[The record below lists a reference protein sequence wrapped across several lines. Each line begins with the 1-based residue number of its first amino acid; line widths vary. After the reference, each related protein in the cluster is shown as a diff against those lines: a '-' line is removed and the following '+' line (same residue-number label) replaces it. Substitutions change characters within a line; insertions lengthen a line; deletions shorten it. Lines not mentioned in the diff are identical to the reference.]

1 MFKGDESEKREETEG
16 VDEMTVSPESGHP
29 VAGEDVGALE
39 EGAGRAK
46 AQATPP
52 IDDKGQKKQ
61 QTAHSAPE
69 EDVGAAPHQEAPDE
83 ESPSKT

>member
-1 MFKGDESEKREETEG
+1 MFEGDESEKREETEG
-16 VDEMTVSPESGHP
+16 VDPMTVSPEPGQ
-29 VAGEDVGALE
+29 AGEDAGALE

-52 IDDKGQKKQ
+52 IDDKGQKKG
-61 QTAHSAPE
+61 QTAHSAPD
-69 EDVGAAPHQEAPDE
+69 DVGAPPHQDAPDE

>member
-1 MFKGDESEKREETEG
+1 MFEGDEKREETEG
-16 VDEMTVSPESGHP
+16 VDPMTVSPESGQ
-29 VAGEDVGALE
+29 AGEDAGALE

-52 IDDKGQKKQ
+52 IGDKGQKKE
-61 QTAHSAPE
+61 QTAHSAPDD
-69 EDVGAAPHQEAPDE
+69 DVGAPPHQDAPDE